1 AWRDPS
7 QRTPGPGRGA
17 GGRAGGEGPRPGGRR
32 PMSRG
37 LRLYVAATL
46 LAAVAVLVTF
56 WPQAFTRDWGHYVA
70 WIVICLGSG
79 TMWSNTISGGATW
92 SLSATAGLSSA
103 VLWGTGAGIWISA
116 LSTLIA
122 DLFVLRKPWVRVA
135 FNAGQIAVATAV
147 GALLFQFLGGRVA
160 LP

>member
-1 AWRDPS
+1 
-7 QRTPGPGRGA
+7 
-17 GGRAGGEGPRPGGRR
+17 
-32 PMSRG
+32 MS
-37 LRLYVAATL
+37 LRLKAYVTATIVAAI
-46 LAAVAVLVTF
+46 AVLAIG
-56 WPQAFTRDWGHYVA
+56 WPQAFARDWGHYVA
-70 WIVICLGSG
+70 WGVICLVSE

-103 VLWGTGAGIWISA
+103 VLWGGGAGLWISA

-147 GALLFQFLGGRVA
+147 GALLFQSLGGRVA
-160 LP
+160 LPA